1 MIAIK
6 KSCCADFGTATF
18 VAFGIISVREK
29 EKGLKSRLTGRMRAF
44 QGQKKA
50 FSYEKARFEKDPSH
64 SKKGSII
71 LHLDYVYAQNPNN
84 TADELIFTEE
94 ISIPYGNPQKLTSS
108 PIIGRFLP
116 KNCVKRG

>member
-71 LHLDYVYAQNPNN
+71 MHLTVFMHGMQMAPQMSGYPLKKSRLLLGTRKDPILLPLMAVF
-84 TADELIFTEE
+84 FTL
-94 ISIPYGNPQKLTSS
+94 K
-108 PIIGRFLP
+108 
-116 KNCVKRG
+116 KRC